1 MHIMLQL
8 RGNKNMNNE
17 LFFDCI
23 LLNEINKNPNVSFD
37 KLSSLLKCS
46 KTIIIN
52 RIELLLKEK
61 LLYVTTE
68 GFFLTKSGQLKKID
82 STPYNKVSIP
92 TLNTQD
98 TSKSSSF
105 KWDIDY
111 IPDESSFE

>member
-1 MHIMLQL
+1 MSVEPI
-8 RGNKNMNNE
+8 
-17 LFFDCI
+17 FDCI

-61 LLYVTTE
+61 LLYITAE
-68 GFFLTKSGQLKKID
+68 GFVLTKSGQLKKLD
-82 STPYNKVSIP
+82 STPYNKGSAP
-92 TLNTQD
+92 TLNTQAF
-98 TSKSSSF
+98 SKSSSF

-111 IPDESSFE
+111 IPDESSFK